1 MEQIE
6 INLLL
11 FIRFFFYRLGGSM
24 FIKEYEIKVV
34 LPKEIF
40 KRFKMGTIA
49 YLDIEATGFDLEY
62 DKIVLIS
69 LGYYLNEEEFK
80 VIQYFA
86 ETPYEEENILK
97 ELKKAMSNFK
107 RWCSFN
113 GTAFDEPFVIRKMNK
128 YNLHFRLPG
137 EHIDLFRIIRP
148 FHKRMGMKG
157 CSLKNV
163 EQFTGIYR
171 QDEIS
176 GARSVE
182 LYQEYLVKHDE
193 KLKEILMLHNYEDV
207 ANLPKIFNVIN
218 TIENDLDVKR
228 KEKLAKKQM
237 ALQKSNRNISESL
250 KVVNSQL

>member
-1 MEQIE
+1 
-6 INLLL
+6 
-11 FIRFFFYRLGGSM
+11 M
-24 FIKEYEIKVV
+24 FIKEYEIKVI
-34 LPKEIF
+34 LPKEVF
-40 KRFKMGTIA
+40 RRFKMGTIA
-49 YLDIEATGFDLEY
+49 YLDIEATGFDLEN

-86 ETPYEEENILK
+86 ETPNEEENILK

-113 GTAFDEPFVIRKMNK
+113 GTSFDEPFVIRKMYK

-137 EHIDLFRIIRP
+137 EHIDLFKIIRP
-148 FHKRMGMKG
+148 FYKRMGMKG

-163 EQFTGIYR
+163 EQFTGIHR

-182 LYQEYLVKHDE
+182 LYNEYLVNHDE

-207 ANLPKIFNVIN
+207 VNLPKIFNVIN
-218 TIENDLDVKR
+218 TIENDLDIKR
-228 KEKLAKKQM
+228 KEKLDKKQM
-237 ALQKSNRNISESL
+237 SLLKSNTNTAL
-250 KVVNSQL
+250 KVVNAQLS

>member
-1 MEQIE
+1 
-6 INLLL
+6 
-11 FIRFFFYRLGGSM
+11 M
-24 FIKEYEIKVV
+24 FIKEYEIKVI
-34 LPKEIF
+34 LPKEVF
-40 KRFKMGTIA
+40 RRFKMGTIA
-49 YLDIEATGFDLEY
+49 YLDIEATGFDLEN

-86 ETPYEEENILK
+86 ETPNEEENILK
-97 ELKKAMSNFK
+97 ELKKAMSKFK

-113 GTAFDEPFVIRKMNK
+113 GTSFDEPFVIRKMYK

-137 EHIDLFRIIRP
+137 EHIDLFKIIRP
-148 FHKRMGMKG
+148 FYKRMGMKG

-163 EQFTGIYR
+163 EQFTGINR

-182 LYQEYLVKHDE
+182 LYNEYLVNHDE

-207 ANLPKIFNVIN
+207 VNLPKIFNVIN
-218 TIENDLDVKR
+218 TIENDLDIKR
-228 KEKLAKKQM
+228 KEKLDKKQM
-237 ALQKSNRNISESL
+237 SLLKSNTNTAL
-250 KVVNSQL
+250 KVVNAQLS